1 MNIRQHLIP
10 TIFAAALT
18 LVVSTPAMAQTQ
30 NATPT
35 DIGAPSEGY
44 PVAIHEGSC
53 EEPTEDPAF
62 QVEENALSIGV
73 DQEDPTAVGTAIT
86 RPVFASSGTLDVD
99 FDDLAS
105 TEHVV
110 AIHANPQEFGTVVAC
125 GAIAGIEV
133 DGQLVI
139 ALVPAGD
146 SDVSG
151 VAMITREDDQTQITV
166 YIIGP
171 EKRDEATPAA

>member
-1 MNIRQHLIP
+1 MNIRQHLMP
-10 TIFAAALT
+10 TLFAAVLA
-18 LVVSTPAMAQTQ
+18 LVVSSTAMAQ

-53 EEPTEDPAF
+53 EAPTEEPAF
-62 QVEENALSIGV
+62 QMEENAVSIGV
-73 DQEDPTAVGTAIT
+73 DQEDPNVVGTAIT
-86 RPVFASSGTLDVD
+86 RPVFATSGTLDIS

-110 AIHANPQEFGTVVAC
+110 AIHANPEEFGTVVAC
-125 GAIAGIEV
+125 GAIAGVEV

-151 VAMITREDDQTQITV
+151 VAMITRDDDQTQITV
-166 YIIGP
+166 YVIGP
-171 EKRDEATPAA
+171 EKSGEATPAA